1 MAKLPVTIIFIAR
14 RNSIPKWLDKYLTTH
29 LKIHRPSWKIKS
41 DRGRAFDVDIL
52 TEMATK
58 EWMQDIEKYF
68 KLWRDWAKT
77 DPDMLPRLVG
87 GAIVLQRLT
96 RPPKDQVIVLQDD
109 GAHLALVTC
118 CALCL
123 SPKKPAQELRGI
135 LEDTLNLLARCCPF
149 EVEMES
155 LPALSDLPPG
165 YQTNPLVLE
174 QYGTFPQSGDH
185 QGVRELMLSDAL
197 VLYRIFE
204 KAPNPPVN
212 TLAQLKQI
220 TAAVRLSLQRIRKAA
235 G

>member
-1 MAKLPVTIIFIAR
+1 MTGRILRRKGGRFSVLDLHPDFLARINWLGREAQEAFI
-14 RNSIPKWLDKYLTTH
+14 S
-29 LKIHRPSWKIKS
+29 
-41 DRGRAFDVDIL
+41 
-52 TEMATK
+52 
-58 EWMQDIEKYF
+58 QDQEA
-68 KLWRDWAKT
+68 WAKT